1 MTAVGERTA
10 VDDARAALLDL
21 VAPVEET
28 ESVALA
34 DADDRVLATAIDA
47 PRAVPHYD
55 RAAMDGYAVRA
66 ADVVDAGERAPVRL
80 DLAEGVEKRDDDDDS
95 EGEEPEYGP
104 GRAISVDTGEPMP
117 TGADAVVMVE
127 RTERVGDEVL
137 VFEAVA
143 PGENVGAEGEDVEA
157 GARLFDA
164 GHRLAPADLGLLR
177 VVGLDDVE
185 VYRRPRVVLIPT
197 GEELVSADPEPGEV
211 VESNSLT
218 VGRYVGRWGGE
229 AERFDPVTD
238 DSEAL
243 RAALREASGERDAD
257 LFLTMGGTSAGERDH
272 VPGAVE
278 SIGSVERHG
287 VALQPGHPVGFGLV
301 GETPVVMLP
310 GYPVGC
316 LVAATALV
324 RPAVSRLASRP
335 ITDPPTTEATL
346 ARKLASPVG
355 TRTYARVALDDGVA
369 TPIRARGSGV
379 LSSVTEADGWVVVPE
394 ETEGFPEGHTVQ
406 VEHWEGSK

>member
-10 VDDARAALLDL
+10 VADARAALLDL
-21 VAPVEET
+21 IRPVEET
-28 ESVALA
+28 ESLPVEVV
-34 DADDRVLATAIDA
+34 DDRILATAIDA

-80 DLAEGVEKRDDDDDS
+80 ALDESDAEGDES
-95 EGEEPEYGP
+95 GGP
-104 GRAISVDTGEPMP
+104 GRAVPVDTGESMP
-117 TGADAVVMVE
+117 AGADAVVMVE
-127 RTERVGDEVL
+127 RTERVDGEVL

-157 GARLFDA
+157 GSRLFDA

-177 VVGLDDVE
+177 VVGVDAVE

-197 GEELVSADPEPGEV
+197 GEELVENDPDPGEV

-218 VGRYVGRWGGE
+218 VARYVERWGGE
-229 AERFDPVTD
+229 TERFDPVTD

-243 RAALREASGERDAD
+243 RTALREASEAGDAD
-257 LFLTMGGTSAGERDH
+257 LILTLGGTSAGERDR

-278 SIGSVERHG
+278 ATGSVERHG

-324 RPAVSRLASRP
+324 RPAVCRLAHRP
-335 ITDPPTTEATL
+335 FTDPPTTEATL

-355 TRTYARVALDDGVA
+355 TRTYARVALDGDVA

-394 ETEGFPEGHTVQ
+394 ETEGFPEGHAVQ
-406 VEHWEGSK
+406 VENWEGSK

>member
-21 VAPVEET
+21 ITPVEET
-28 ESVALA
+28 ESLPVAE
-34 DADDRVLATAIDA
+34 ADDRIIATDIDA

-55 RAAMDGYAVRA
+55 RAAMDGFAVRA
-66 ADVVDAGERAPVRL
+66 TDVVDAGERAPVRL
-80 DLAEGVEKRDDDDDS
+80 ALAECDDE
-95 EGEEPEYGP
+95 EGDNEGDEAGGP
-104 GRAISVDTGEPMP
+104 GQAVSVDTGEAMP
-117 TGADAVVMVE
+117 AGADAVVMVE
-127 RTERVGDEVL
+127 RTELVDGEVL

-157 GARLFDA
+157 GARLFDV
-164 GHRLAPADLGLLR
+164 GHRLAPADLGLLQ
-177 VVGLDDVE
+177 VVGLDAVDVF
-185 VYRRPRVVLIPT
+185 RRPRVVLIPT
-197 GEELVSADPEPGEV
+197 GEELVSADPDPGEV

-218 VGRYVGRWGGE
+218 VGRYVERWGGDT
-229 AERFDPVTD
+229 ERFEPVTD

-243 RAALREASGERDAD
+243 RAALREASEERDAD
-257 LFLTMGGTSAGERDH
+257 LILTLGGTSAGERDR

-278 SIGSVERHG
+278 SIGSVEGHG
-287 VALQPGHPVGFGLV
+287 VALQPGHPVGFGTA

-324 RPAVSRLASRP
+324 RPAVSRLANRP
-335 ITDPPTTEATL
+335 LADLPTTEATL
-346 ARKLASPVG
+346 SRKLASPVG

-394 ETEGFPEGHTVQ
+394 ETEGFPEGHTVA
-406 VEHWEGSK
+406 VENWRAEQ